1 MVWLN
6 RRAVLLPRA
15 SVVRLFPIFFYIC
28 FFSCSIDVWRG
39 YDIGHA
45 VYSQML
51 RCTNFRERDGN
62 SDRSWLMFL
71 SGWYLTAFTLPK
83 DMFSDLA
90 LQLFENTE
98 SKEIMPD
105 FNHSKWW
112 IYALGFPQCVQRG
125 RCRWHQSGLYQPIS
139 DRSFPLLIVLWV
151 AHHLLLCI
159 IWFPLCVIFIIKS
172 PMSLFLMKST
182 PFIED
187 RNIISLF
194 FHFLFPFFIF

>member
-1 MVWLN
+1 MYFQHFGKKQ
-6 RRAVLLPRA
+6 LLF
-15 SVVRLFPIFFYIC
+15 SVQLIWMIILLRPPKEICIMCMLTFSRKQWCGWTDLQFYFPGHQLFICSLSFFYIC
-28 FFSCSIDVWRG
+28 FFLCSIDVWRG

-90 LQLFENTE
+90 LKLFENTD

-112 IYALGFPQCVQRG
+112 SYALGFSQCVQRG
-125 RCRWHQSGLYQPIS
+125 RCRWHQSGL
-139 DRSFPLLIVLWV
+139 
-151 AHHLLLCI
+151 
-159 IWFPLCVIFIIKS
+159 
-172 PMSLFLMKST
+172 
-182 PFIED
+182 
-187 RNIISLF
+187 
-194 FHFLFPFFIF
+194 